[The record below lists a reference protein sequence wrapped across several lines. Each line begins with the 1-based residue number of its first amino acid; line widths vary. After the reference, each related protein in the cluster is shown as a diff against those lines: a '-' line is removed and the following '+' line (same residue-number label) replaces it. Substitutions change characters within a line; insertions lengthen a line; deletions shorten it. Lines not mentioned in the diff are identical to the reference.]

1 MSVPL
6 LTSETCRATQV
17 STGSVEVAVVMCDE
31 EDTAKEVNEGDD
43 GECEVYTW
51 QKVVEMW
58 LRDVI
63 VPNRGRFAPIM
74 REREVRR
81 HL

>member
-1 MSVPL
+1 
-6 LTSETCRATQV
+6 
-17 STGSVEVAVVMCDE
+17 VEAAVVMCDGDE
-31 EDTAKEVNEGDD
+31 TTKEKDEGDD

-63 VPNRGRFAPIM
+63 VPGKKFSPIK
-74 REREVRR
+74 RDREVRK

>member
-1 MSVPL
+1 MIGFDVNSFG
-6 LTSETCRATQV
+6 RATQV
-17 STGSVEVAVVMCDE
+17 STGSVEAAVVMCGE
-31 EDTAKEVNEGDD
+31 ENTTPEMDEGDD

-58 LRDVI
+58 LRDV
-63 VPNRGRFAPIM
+63 VMPNKRFGLPVS

-81 HL
+81 HLQ